1 MEGHVSLLEIIII
14 AAILVIDQLTKY
26 FIQFYL
32 SPVGTSLPLIKG
44 VFQLTNVHNTGAAWG
59 MMQGFRWLFIP
70 MTLIVCG
77 IIVFLLIKH
86 HKSITVFSR
95 VTLALLF
102 AGAIGNL
109 IDRVLLGYVR
119 DFFDFCLI
127 NFPVFNVADS
137 AMTIGCALLIIDA
150 LFLKERSIF
159 ERISTQKENA
169 KKTAGDGGNA

>member
-1 MEGHVSLLEIIII
+1 MLEIILI
-14 AAILVIDQLTKY
+14 AAILVADQITKY
-26 FIQFYL
+26 LIQLYL
-32 SPVGTSLPLIKG
+32 SPVGTSLPLIQG
-44 VFQLTNVHNTGAAWG
+44 VFHLTNVHNTGAAWG

-77 IIVFLLIKH
+77 IIVFILVKY
-86 HKSITVFSR
+86 HKRVTVFSR
-95 VTLALLF
+95 ITLSLLF

-109 IDRVLLGYVR
+109 VDRVLLGYVR

-127 NFPVFNVADS
+127 NFPVFNIADS

-159 ERISTQKENA
+159 ERVSLQKESA
-169 KKTAGDGGNA
+169 KKTAGDGKNA